1 MGDVLIACDKFKG
14 SADAEQ
20 VMTTLVDGIPGARGF
35 VVADGGDGTL
45 RALKVAGLDAVP
57 VRVTGPTGQAVDTEI
72 VAGDGRVVVEMA
84 DACGMLR
91 LPDGELAPLDA
102 SSRGLGEAILAA
114 HGHLGPE
121 GDLIVGLGGSA
132 SNDGGCGV
140 LVGLGARL
148 LDSGGAELEPSAGVL
163 GRVDTVDLSG
173 IPAWVREVDVTLASD
188 VDAPLLGERGAVR
201 VFGPQKGL
209 KGADADQVEADMA
222 HWADVLAAA
231 TGHDPRE
238 TPGAGAAGGV
248 GFALMALMHTTARS
262 GIEVILEMTGFA
274 DALPG
279 ADLVVTGEGSLDQQT
294 LMGKTVAGVCRAAA
308 AAGVPVEAVCGR
320 TTLDDEEQAQLGIRR
335 IHALVDRAPD
345 TETAMSDALRLLAEV
360 AADIAAELDATDTTG
375 TTETT
380 NGESGA

>member
-1 MGDVLIACDKFKG
+1 MGDVLVACDKFKG

-45 RALKVAGLDAVP
+45 RALKVAGLEALP
-57 VRVTGPTGQAVDTEI
+57 VRVDGPTGEPVDTEI
-72 VAGDGRVVVEMA
+72 VAGQGRVVVEMA

-91 LPDGELAPLDA
+91 LPGGDLAPLDS

-114 HGHLGPE
+114 EGR
-121 GDLIVGLGGSA
+121 GDLVIGLGGSA

-148 LDSGGAELEPSAGVL
+148 FDADGAELVPSARVL
-163 GRVDTVDLSG
+163 GDVASVDLSG
-173 IPAWVREVDVTLASD
+173 IPHWVREVDVTLASD
-188 VDAPLLGERGAVR
+188 VDAPRLGERGAVR
-201 VFGPQKGL
+201 IFGPQKGL
-209 KGADADQVEADMA
+209 EGDAADEVERDMA

-231 TGHDPRE
+231 TGNDPRD
-238 TPGAGAAGGV
+238 TPCAGAAGGV
-248 GFALMALMHTTARS
+248 GFALMALMDPEVRS

-320 TTLDDEEQAQLGIRR
+320 STLDAGEQETLGIRR

-345 TETAMSDALRLLAEV
+345 TATAMSDALRLLGEV
-360 AADIAAELDATDTTG
+360 AAEIAAGRKE
-375 TTETT
+375 
-380 NGESGA
+380 NS